1 MLCDAACAA
10 TSIRELLQAIPCP
23 ADAGSTELHARFAGE
38 RSEGGRSPLLQGCSA
53 SSSSAPW
60 GTLALSD
67 RTGGATTPDACK
79 CGAPR
84 GSRGD
89 GATCALPPLRDGRGW
104 PCWRRRS
111 AEAPCSAGAD
121 LALFMSFLQ
130 GAGGR
135 PREADGGLSG
145 DVASIAAG
153 HWRRGQP
160 GAHLVGWERPNQAQ
174 VHELARSQQPV
185 IPLVRGTAAAGLRLK
200 CSPPKKEIEG
210 WKLVWLGPEQQNW
223 SLD

>member
-1 MLCDAACAA
+1 MSGCVLLALLQCDAVCGGSRRGEGNTRRNKRKSPSARRA
-10 TSIRELLQAIPCP
+10 S
-23 ADAGSTELHARFAGE
+23 ADRHRKCE
-38 RSEGGRSPLLQGCSA
+38 RSEGGRSPLLRGCSA
-53 SSSSAPW
+53 PSSSAPW

-84 GSRGD
+84 GSRGG

-104 PCWRRRS
+104 PCWRRGS
-111 AEAPCSAGAD
+111 AGAPCSAGAD

-135 PREADGGLSG
+135 PREADGGFSG
-145 DVASIAAG
+145 DVASIAVG

-174 VHELARSQQPV
+174 VHELAQAQRQNVQ
-185 IPLVRGTAAAGLRLK
+185 RGSAAGE
-200 CSPPKKEIEG
+200 P
-210 WKLVWLGPEQQNW
+210 
-223 SLD
+223 